1 MNAPKRIQY
10 KDDYMTQT
18 GNIVQNH
25 QLKLNYNPIV
35 NNTMG
40 KQIYPNQVP
49 FSSQKIQTIDPK
61 SVVNF

>member
-18 GNIVQNH
+18 GNIVKNH